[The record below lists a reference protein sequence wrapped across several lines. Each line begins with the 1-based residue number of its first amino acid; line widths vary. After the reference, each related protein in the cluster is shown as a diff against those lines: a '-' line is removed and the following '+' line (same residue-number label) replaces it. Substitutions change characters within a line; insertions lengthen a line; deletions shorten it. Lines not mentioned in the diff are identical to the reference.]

1 MGKIKAGVVVVT
13 EFCRPNDNRFQGY
26 IDYINRSKAV
36 RNKNTAKYNLYQDY
50 MGNPN
55 KTSGLFTS
63 EKDNLSEDEKMQLK
77 EIFEQAQ
84 SNESVMWQ
92 TVISFDNRWLKQNGI
107 ISENDD
113 AIDEAKL
120 KEVARGGVNRMLEA
134 EKLDNAVW
142 SGAIHF
148 NTDNIHIHI
157 ATVEPVPMREKKEY
171 TQYEYAYQNGKRIR
185 KPILDENGNPLTKM
199 EYKGRFKP
207 KSIEKCKSYVV
218 NELVNDKENNI
229 KINQIIRDSIVKQK
243 SEHPLVQDEELVK
256 LFEDLYQKMPDCN
269 RNLWNYNNPIMASLR
284 NDLDN
289 ISTSYLEKYHSE
301 EFQELRERI
310 NTQEEVYKQA
320 YGDSKKDYGK
330 NKIKD
335 LYTRLGNATLK
346 ELRKYDNELK
356 MAEEKLGDNFVTRT
370 DNDKEME
377 LGDNF
382 VPLESD
388 EKIVE
393 KTLEDFVEPEA
404 DIEDSYYAW
413 SKNYKRARKLLFQ
426 KNPDYET
433 TIMLLMEEHND
444 GNILA
449 TYELGDIYKKGRGK
463 KISDNTAQQY
473 YQRAF
478 RGFEIQLDN
487 CDSDERKAAYIN
499 YRLGKM
505 SYYGQGTEQSYENAR
520 ERFEQSENIYSK
532 YMLGKMK
539 YYGQGMDKDYEG
551 AFNYFKSVSE
561 TNGYAAYKAASMIE
575 NDEVKLGDNFVPL
588 QMQEDLYDSAFVQFM
603 DMENKNPDDNLEYRI
618 GMMYLN
624 GKGTDR
630 DDEKAKVF
638 LEKSAEAKNVY
649 AMNKM
654 AKIYLDEKN
663 LELLPR
669 AIEYLKEAATDGK
682 SDMAMYTLGNIYSNN
697 DYGMKDR
704 AEAEKWYVLAEKEG
718 NEYAAYKLGKIKIEE
733 GNIKE
738 AMVHLVKADNKYAW
752 YRLGKIYLNEN
763 EDFFNP
769 ERGIEYMEKAA
780 EEGNSFAQYQ
790 VGKMY
795 NDGVIV
801 ARNEAKAIYWLDRAS
816 KQNNEFASYALG
828 KIHYETQD
836 YINAEKQFLKC
847 ENECIKPYSDYYL
860 GKMYLDKD
868 GKLFN
873 PEKGIEY
880 MERSAEAGNNT
891 ASFIIGITYLKGKV
905 VKEDRTLGRQWIER
919 AANEGNEYASEFLK
933 NINQKSNNRGI
944 GLRHARAMILSNAT
958 RALKKALKDEW
969 QKRQNVREHE
979 KLVEESIDI

>member
-1 MGKIKAGVVVVT
+1 MGKIKVGVVVVT
-13 EFCRPNDNRFQGY
+13 EFCRPSDNRFQGY
-26 IDYINRSKAV
+26 IDYINRSKAI

-185 KPILDENGNPLTKM
+185 KPILDENGKPLTKM
-199 EYKGRFKP
+199 EYKGRLKP

-256 LFEDLYQKMPDCN
+256 LFEELYQKMPDCN
-269 RNLWNYNNPIMASLR
+269 RNLWNYNNPIMARLR
-284 NDLDN
+284 TDIDN
-289 ISTSYLEKYHSE
+289 ISTHYLEKYHSD
-301 EFQELRERI
+301 EFKELRERI

-330 NKIKD
+330 NKMKD
-335 LYTRLGNATLK
+335 LYTRLGNAILK
-346 ELRKYDNELK
+346 EIKKYDNELK
-356 MAEEKLGDNFVTRT
+356 NAEEKLGDNFVPLNT
-370 DNDKEME
+370 D
-377 LGDNF
+377 
-382 VPLESD
+382 D
-388 EKIVE
+388 EKELIDKVSSTE
-393 KTLEDFVEPEA
+393 IYGDENEMNDVDVDDFIEPEA
-404 DIEDSYYAW
+404 DVEDSYYEW
-413 SKNYKRARKLLFQ
+413 SKKYKKARRLIHQ

-433 TIMLLMEEHND
+433 ATMLLLEEHNA

-449 TYELGDIYKKGRGK
+449 TYELGEVYKKGIGT
-463 KISDNTAQQY
+463 KINTKTAEHY

-478 RGFEIQLDN
+478 RGFEVQLKN
-487 CDSDERKAAYIN
+487 CSSEDKKSSYVN

-505 SYYGQGTEQSYENAR
+505 HYYGQGTEQNNE
-520 ERFEQSENIYSK
+520 K
-532 YMLGKMK
+532 GK
-539 YYGQGMDKDYEG
+539 
-551 AFNYFKSVSE
+551 
-561 TNGYAAYKAASMIE
+561 
-575 NDEVKLGDNFVPL
+575 
-588 QMQEDLYDSAFVQFM
+588 
-603 DMENKNPDDNLEYRI
+603 EY
-618 GMMYLN
+618 
-624 GKGTDR
+624 
-630 DDEKAKVF
+630 

-649 AMNKM
+649 AMNKL
-654 AKIYLDEKN
+654 AKIYLEEKN
-663 LELLPR
+663 IEMLPK
-669 AIEYLKEAATDGK
+669 ALEYLKEAATVGK
-682 SDMAMYTLGNIYSNN
+682 SDMAMYVLGNVYSDNE
-697 DYGMKDR
+697 YGMKDKL
-704 AEAEKWYVLAEKEG
+704 EAEKWYRMAEKEG
-718 NEYAAYKLGKIKIEE
+718 NGYAAYKLGKLKIDD
-733 GNIKE
+733 GNIRE
-738 AMVHLVKADNKYAW
+738 AVEHLSMADNKYAW
-752 YRLGKIYLNEN
+752 YKLGKIYLNEN
-763 EDFFNP
+763 EEMFNP
-769 ERGIEYMEKAA
+769 EKGIMYMEKSA

-790 VGKMY
+790 IGKIYNNGKYIERDEEKSMY
-795 NDGVIV
+795 WFG
-801 ARNEAKAIYWLDRAS
+801 RAS
-816 KQNNEFASYALG
+816 EQNNEYAAYQLG
-828 KIHYETQD
+828 KIYYDKKD
-836 YINAEKQFLKC
+836 YPNSEQQFLKC
-847 ENECIKPYSDYYL
+847 ENESIKPYSDYYL

>member
-185 KPILDENGNPLTKM
+185 KPILDENGKPLTKM

-269 RNLWNYNNPIMASLR
+269 RNLWNYNNPIMARLR
-284 NDLDN
+284 ADIDN
-289 ISTSYLEKYHSE
+289 ISTNYLEKYHSD
-301 EFQELRERI
+301 EFKELRERI

-320 YGDSKKDYGK
+320 YGDRNEKNYGK
-330 NKIKD
+330 NKMKD
-335 LYTRLGNATLK
+335 LYTRLGNAILK
-346 ELRKYDNELK
+346 EIKKYDNELK
-356 MAEEKLGDNFVTRT
+356 NAEEKLGDNFVPLDT
-370 DNDKEME
+370 DAEKELIDKVYSTEIYGDENEMNDV
-377 LGDNF
+377 D
-382 VPLESD
+382 VD
-388 EKIVE
+388 
-393 KTLEDFVEPEA
+393 DFIEPEA
-404 DIEDSYYAW
+404 DVEDSYYEW
-413 SKNYKRARKLLFQ
+413 SKKYKKARRLIHQ

-433 TIMLLMEEHND
+433 ATMLLLEEHNA

-449 TYELGDIYKKGRGK
+449 TYELGEVYKKGIGT
-463 KISDNTAQQY
+463 KINTKTAEHY

-478 RGFEIQLDN
+478 RGFEVQLKN
-487 CDSDERKAAYIN
+487 CSSEDKKSSYVN

-505 SYYGQGTEQSYENAR
+505 HYYGQGTEQNYELAKQ
-520 ERFEQSENIYSK
+520 RFELSENDYSR

-539 YYGQGMDKDYEG
+539 YYGQGMDKDFQG
-551 AFNYFKSVSE
+551 AFSDFESVSE
-561 TNGYAAYKAASMIE
+561 NNGYAAYKAASMIE
-575 NDEVKLGDNFVPL
+575 NDEVNLGDNFVPL
-588 QMQEDLYDSAFVQFM
+588 EKKEELYDSAFIQFSE
-603 DMENKNPDDNLEYRI
+603 MERKNPDDNLEYRI

-624 GKGTDR
+624 AQGTEQNNEKGK
-630 DDEKAKVF
+630 EY

-649 AMNKM
+649 AMNKL
-654 AKIYLDEKN
+654 AKIYLEEKN
-663 LELLPR
+663 IEMLPK
-669 AIEYLKEAATDGK
+669 ALEYLKEAATVGK
-682 SDMAMYTLGNIYSNN
+682 SDMAMYVLGNVYSDNE
-697 DYGMKDR
+697 YGMKDKL
-704 AEAEKWYVLAEKEG
+704 EAEKWYRMAEKEG
-718 NEYAAYKLGKIKIEE
+718 NGYAAYKLGKIYYDK
-733 GNIKE
+733 K
-738 AMVHLVKADNKYAW
+738 DY
-752 YRLGKIYLNEN
+752 
-763 EDFFNP
+763 P
-769 ERGIEYMEKAA
+769 
-780 EEGNSFAQYQ
+780 NSEQ
-790 VGKMY
+790 
-795 NDGVIV
+795 
-801 ARNEAKAIYWLDRAS
+801 
-816 KQNNEFASYALG
+816 
-828 KIHYETQD
+828 
-836 YINAEKQFLKC
+836 QFLKC
-847 ENECIKPYSDYYL
+847 ENESIKPYSDYYL